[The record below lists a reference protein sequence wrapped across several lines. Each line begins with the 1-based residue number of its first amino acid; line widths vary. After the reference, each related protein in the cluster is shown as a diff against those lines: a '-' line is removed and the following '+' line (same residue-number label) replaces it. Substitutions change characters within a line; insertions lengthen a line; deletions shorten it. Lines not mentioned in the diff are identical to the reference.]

1 MTIESKL
8 EALDKAFDGDK
19 DLLLFFLSWLKNG
32 QNGVKAYQE
41 LNPDTDYASAA
52 VLASRL
58 LKKVKI
64 ESILSVY
71 GLDADA
77 YFRQLKGGLEAN
89 RTIST
94 ISGKEANGGTVD
106 FIDVPDHKTRKDYH
120 DKLGKLLGYEVAANS
135 VLAADNRTQI
145 VNNYY
150 GATDMPAVFS
160 KWLEVAPEEA
170 KEALTANKSKIK
182 ELIG

>member
-1 MTIESKL
+1 MTDKPTLKAL
-8 EALDKAFDGDK
+8 EKAFDGDK

-58 LKKVKI
+58 LKKVNV

-77 YFRQLKGGLEAN
+77 YFKQLKEGLEAT
-89 RTIST
+89 RTISA

-120 DKLGKLLGYEVAANS
+120 DKLGKLLGYEVASNS
-135 VLAADNRTQI
+135 VLNVDARTQTI
-145 VNNYY
+145 NLQI
-150 GATDMPAVFS
+150 TD
-160 KWLEVAPEEA
+160 EVPFF
-170 KEALTANKSKIK
+170 
-182 ELIG
+182 